1 MYNNPDPT
9 NSVAFSAYAR
19 RCLTHTTQKI
29 DSSSHLLLPLTSH
42 STQSTTKR
50 YNIRIITFVS
60 PILPVTTIAK
70 QKLSRI
76 MRLSFSLLS
85 LYSMVA
91 SSEAFTPTSQ
101 IVNKSCGCTSTT
113 LFGAFDKRNKQ
124 ADLLKK
130 MADAKK
136 QRELDGG
143 EAVPVTTEAKG
154 KAKDKLSDEE
164 MKKQNDLKRFQELLD
179 SEAATVNYNI
189 GGDNYK
195 TQQQEEEDI
204 DAGQKGADRLFEGDP
219 APVEPFEDLLTFST
233 GNALGKNGASRVV
246 PWLNKNLSKQTDFLI
261 VVTDPREKSS
271 ELRSALK
278 NMSML
283 LTPEILSRL
292 IVINADSPGETRR
305 FLKKNDIDNINVYC
319 DEKREWMRQYTVLG
333 EKRWAMCSMVLKDG
347 RVAKLV
353 RELDVE
359 LVTQVIKSSIKSM
372 KMESS

>member
-1 MYNNPDPT
+1 
-9 NSVAFSAYAR
+9 
-19 RCLTHTTQKI
+19 
-29 DSSSHLLLPLTSH
+29 
-42 STQSTTKR
+42 
-50 YNIRIITFVS
+50 
-60 PILPVTTIAK
+60 
-70 QKLSRI
+70 

-91 SSEAFTPTSQ
+91 SSEAFAPTSQ

-113 LFGAFDKRNKQ
+113 LFGAFNKRNKQ

-136 QRELDGG
+136 QRQVDSG
-143 EAVPVTTEAKG
+143 EAVPVTTEVKG
-154 KAKDKLSDEE
+154 KLSDEE

-179 SEAATVNYNI
+179 SEGATVNYSI

-195 TQQQEEEDI
+195 TQQQEEEDL

-219 APVEPFEDLLTFST
+219 APVEPFEDLLSSTT
-233 GNALGKNGASRVV
+233 GNALGKNGALRVV

-261 VVTDPREKSS
+261 VVTDPREKSN
-271 ELRSALK
+271 ELRSAMK
-278 NMSML
+278 NMSLGMP
-283 LTPEILSRL
+283 PEILSRL
-292 IVINADSPGETRR
+292 IVINSDSPGETRR
-305 FLKKNDIDNINVYC
+305 FLKNNGIDNINVYC

-359 LVTQVIKSSIKSM
+359 LVTPVIKSSIKSM

>member
-1 MYNNPDPT
+1 
-9 NSVAFSAYAR
+9 
-19 RCLTHTTQKI
+19 
-29 DSSSHLLLPLTSH
+29 
-42 STQSTTKR
+42 
-50 YNIRIITFVS
+50 
-60 PILPVTTIAK
+60 
-70 QKLSRI
+70 
-76 MRLSFSLLS
+76 
-85 LYSMVA
+85 MVA
-91 SSEAFTPTSQ
+91 TSEAFAPTSQ

-113 LFGAFDKRNKQ
+113 LFGAFNKGNKQ
-124 ADLLKK
+124 AALMKK

-136 QRELDGG
+136 QREIDSG
-143 EAVPVTTEAKG
+143 EAVPEPTEAKD
-154 KAKDKLSDEE
+154 KAQDKLSDEE

-189 GGDNYK
+189 GGGNYQ
-195 TQQQEEEDI
+195 TQQQEEEDL

-219 APVEPFEDLLTFST
+219 APVEPFEDLLNFTT
-233 GNALGKNGASRVV
+233 GNALCKKGASKVV
-246 PWLNKNLSKQTDFLI
+246 PWLDKSLSKQSDFLI

-283 LTPEILSRL
+283 LTPDILSRL

-333 EKRWAMCSMVLKDG
+333 ENRWAMCSMVLKDG
-347 RVAKLV
+347 RVEKLV

-359 LVTQVIKSSIKSM
+359 LATQVIKSFVKSM
-372 KMESS
+372 KR